1 MKDWD
6 CYAFMVFKQKKEHG
20 MTISLFRVSLS
31 ANGGLHSPPPDP
43 FPRKPFPFAP
53 MTFLFAVEEIEANDA
68 TARSAISHFPQKMYN
83 IDTDF

>member
-31 ANGGLHSPPPDP
+31 ANGGLHSPPPIHSQGNP
-43 FPRKPFPFAP
+43 SLLR
-53 MTFLFAVEEIEANDA
+53 
-68 TARSAISHFPQKMYN
+68 Q
-83 IDTDF
+83 

>member
-31 ANGGLHSPPPDP
+31 ANGGLHSPPRSIPKKALP
-43 FPRKPFPFAP
+43 FF
-53 MTFLFAVEEIEANDA
+53 ANDLSFGRGRN
-68 TARSAISHFPQKMYN
+68 RSQ
-83 IDTDF
+83 